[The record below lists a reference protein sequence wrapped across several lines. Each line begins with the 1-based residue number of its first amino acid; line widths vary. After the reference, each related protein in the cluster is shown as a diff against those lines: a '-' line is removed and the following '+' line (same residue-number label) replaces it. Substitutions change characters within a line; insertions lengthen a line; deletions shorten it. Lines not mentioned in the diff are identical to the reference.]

1 MGCCGSKQA
10 AGHEIESEIRRLEE
24 NKSKLLMEQD
34 SLKEAEALYGQSEEE
49 VAFMCK
55 RLTTSLINLQNEETR
70 LESLSSLA
78 NEITKRIQDLDEHIQ
93 QSESEYQML
102 QSTIT
107 NKKQELLDKTEELS
121 HILHETS
128 SFSIEFHRTTEEINT
143 LNLAE
148 SEVGHLEDKIQG
160 LKEKI
165 SILTEANN
173 KVDRNSIEIQCLED
187 EIEDLK
193 PKIEQQNSKHQIL
206 LALDDEINYLQAQ
219 LKLSELSASETKYFK
234 DMEKTRND
242 LEAKVKGLD
251 LRLEEIN
258 QFDVDELMRTKESLL
273 MVKMTLK
280 QDLKDQIPGG
290 SKKIMKKNKLESKR
304 SRLSVDLNRKT
315 VNFDSIYEKVCMKL
329 QKKQA
334 EKISLEA
341 QLKEFQDIIQEIEM
355 E

>member
-10 AGHEIESEIRRLEE
+10 ASYETGSEIRRLEE
-24 NKSKLLMEQD
+24 EKSKLLMEQD
-34 SLKEAEALYGQSEEE
+34 SLKEAETLYSQSEEE

-70 LESLSSLA
+70 LESLASLA
-78 NEITKRIQDLDEHIQ
+78 SEITKRIQDLDEKIQ
-93 QSESEYQML
+93 QSESEYHML
-102 QSTIT
+102 QNVIT
-107 NKKQELLDKTEELS
+107 NKKQELLEKTEELS
-121 HILHETS
+121 HILHESS
-128 SFSIEFHRTTEEINT
+128 SFSIEFNRKTEEINE
-143 LNLAE
+143 LSLAA
-148 SEVGHLEDKIQG
+148 SEVGHLEEKIQG

-165 SILTEANN
+165 NHLIEANN

-206 LALDDEINYLQAQ
+206 LSLDDEINYLQAQ
-219 LKLSELSASETKYFK
+219 LKLSEMSSSEIKYFK
-234 DMEKTRND
+234 DIQKTRND
-242 LEAKVKGLD
+242 LDDKVKGLD

-258 QFDVDELMRTKESLL
+258 QFDIDELMKTKESLL
-273 MVKMTLK
+273 VVKMTLK
-280 QDLKDQIPGG
+280 QDLKDQMPDG
-290 SKKIMKKNKLESKR
+290 SKKVMKKNKLESRR
-304 SRLSVDLNRKT
+304 SKLSVDLNRKT
-315 VNFDSIYEKVCMKL
+315 VSFDSIYEKVCMKL